1 MTQLSDKWAK
11 LDNLGSLKALHISV
25 HECNLLQ
32 LKQALAKKQL
42 SSSDSLAHFDI
53 LDSRPNSSDRQD
65 VQLYTSMISAGWSH
79 GRTARAPSSLEAS
92 ARRVVWSARRNLYR
106 RLPEVPQLLFR
117 LSQSLQ
123 VPGHYTQTVTNG
135 PGVSK
140 SRYFHISI
148 LIKYSNFS
156 RFYKKMGPFYKK
168 FRCDKFGN

>member
-1 MTQLSDKWAK
+1 MYRDPIGDFFVKESLDRDPWQTKYSRMTQLSDKWAK
-11 LDNLGSLKALHISV
+11 LDNLGSLKALLISV

-92 ARRVVWSARRNLYR
+92 ARRVVWSARRNL
-106 RLPEVPQLLFR
+106 
-117 LSQSLQ
+117 
-123 VPGHYTQTVTNG
+123 
-135 PGVSK
+135 
-140 SRYFHISI
+140 
-148 LIKYSNFS
+148 
-156 RFYKKMGPFYKK
+156 
-168 FRCDKFGN
+168 